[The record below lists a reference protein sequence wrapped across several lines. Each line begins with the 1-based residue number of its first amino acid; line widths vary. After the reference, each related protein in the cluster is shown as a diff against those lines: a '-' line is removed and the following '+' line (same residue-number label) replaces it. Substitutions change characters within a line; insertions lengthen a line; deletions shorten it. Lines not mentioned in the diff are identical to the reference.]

1 MCILLLSCTFLC
13 TIQSIRN
20 QCSIEHECYRYS
32 TGPGCDSMS
41 SVNDRT
47 DAPLQPPSPRCS
59 RTHSSRLSN
68 STPRLHNPHGVSSVS
83 HGVHALTLSPISS
96 TMSVIS
102 STAVQALSTKKR
114 AAAMF
119 SGVMTLFVCRLMF
132 LFTALV
138 GRCLLLLS
146 VDVNTNDA
154 IMMWRVARCV
164 DVAAEMIRWYCC
176 LQRWHTIKSNEADWS
191 DRHVIERQST
201 GEVTGGSPMQ
211 TKVVYR
217 ST

>member
-1 MCILLLSCTFLC
+1 MRGDEEGSQDVIQ
-13 TIQSIRN
+13 TITNNGRSSSN
-20 QCSIEHECYRYS
+20 LVHVDVKD
-32 TGPGCDSMS
+32 GCDSMS

-119 SGVMTLFVCRLMF
+119 SGVMTLFMSILTMR
-132 LFTALV
+132 
-138 GRCLLLLS
+138 
-146 VDVNTNDA
+146 
-154 IMMWRVARCV
+154 
-164 DVAAEMIRWYCC
+164 
-176 LQRWHTIKSNEADWS
+176 
-191 DRHVIERQST
+191 
-201 GEVTGGSPMQ
+201 
-211 TKVVYR
+211 
-217 ST
+217 